1 MPAQNK
7 LYFCQT
13 IDKNEGFPCPFFHI
27 CCTFFMPP
35 SKMTFFNPTN
45 RENSF
50 QKFCNF
56 VGFKPWKKKKFFFSF
71 ENWNLLCNLQAN
83 IPRKYQNELNNHQS
97 YFAID
102 KHTVSRNGKKEIQRC
117 QTIFKTRNTSS
128 ATIIEFRTGI
138 VRVNAQNIHFIS
150 SIYM

>member
-56 VGFKPWKKKKFFFSF
+56 VGFKPWKKRNFFSLLKIETYCAIYKLISLENIKMNLTIIKVILQLTNIQFREMEKKKFRDVKQFSKL
-71 ENWNLLCNLQAN
+71 EIPVQLQSLSSGL
-83 IPRKYQNELNNHQS
+83 EL
-97 YFAID
+97 
-102 KHTVSRNGKKEIQRC
+102 
-117 QTIFKTRNTSS
+117 
-128 ATIIEFRTGI
+128 
-138 VRVNAQNIHFIS
+138 
-150 SIYM
+150 